1 VVTELRRAR
10 LDAVRI
16 PVTRETYVAGRP
28 AGVAL
33 GPGLIEVR
41 LTSAPEALQQLFTLA
56 QAITNG
62 YDRFAVIVGRR
73 PGERV
78 GESLSII
85 P

>member
-1 VVTELRRAR
+1 
-10 LDAVRI
+10 
-16 PVTRETYVAGRP
+16 VAGRP

-33 GPGLIEVR
+33 AGPHRGALHV
-41 LTSAPEALQQLFTLA
+41 SAEALQQLFTLA

-62 YDRFAVIVGRR
+62 YDRFVVVIVGRR
-73 PGERV
+73 PGEGV